1 MNNTIEITTH
11 DEGRL
16 YIDSQGIE
24 CEVTEVDLAYD
35 KVTINFYDAEV
46 QSFVRTTMDTE
57 TFKLEFDHWSEFQNK
72 QD

>member
-24 CEVTEVDLAYD
+24 CEITEVDLAYD
-35 KVTINFYDAEV
+35 EVTISFYDPLV
-46 QSFVRTTMDTE
+46 QDFCYTTMNTE
-57 TFKLEFDHWSEFQNK
+57 TFKLDFDHWSEFQNK
-72 QD
+72 